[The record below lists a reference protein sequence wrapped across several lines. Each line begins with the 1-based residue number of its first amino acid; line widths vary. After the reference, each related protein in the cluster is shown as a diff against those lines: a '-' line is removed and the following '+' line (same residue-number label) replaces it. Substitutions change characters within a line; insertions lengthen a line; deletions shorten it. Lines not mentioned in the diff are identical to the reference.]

1 MCEDD
6 EEIVKYCNFKVVN
19 KDGNLENTDG
29 MVINGIRH
37 CYKIIT
43 SDGYEITATNN
54 HPLLTITENGLEWK
68 KIQDLTNNDYLCI
81 QRECEHFGNETKLN
95 IDLETFIQNRNKLS
109 QAHLKNIPNFPTEM
123 NEDLAYLMGLITGDG
138 CLTIENR
145 VLFTNI
151 DKDLVESFIRI
162 VNGYGLMNIQCK
174 GNKDYM
180 VSSILF
186 REYLRQLDM
195 CIKKADFKY
204 VPKTIMKAPRECVI
218 AFLQGLFDTDG
229 SIEKKFQLSYCSK
242 SKRMINEVQ
251 LLLLNFGIVSHIR
264 KKYNKKFDTYAYELT
279 VTGEDIEIFY
289 KKIGF
294 RCKRKQEMLSS
305 FFGELR
311 NYNVNKD
318 IIPFQGRNIQ
328 YLDSKNREKDRIRE
342 IKKEKHNLSYFNAKR
357 FYNHF
362 DKNIQNIIDKHYY
375 YDKITSI
382 EDVGEKMTYDI
393 SVEDTHS
400 FIANGIVNHNT
411 MLDVLYLY
419 FLAIFYPRST
429 IKYNIRNEGTGS

>member
-1 MCEDD
+1 
-6 EEIVKYCNFKVVN
+6 
-19 KDGNLENTDG
+19 
-29 MVINGIRH
+29 
-37 CYKIIT
+37 
-43 SDGYEITATNN
+43 
-54 HPLLTITENGLEWK
+54 
-68 KIQDLTNNDYLCI
+68 
-81 QRECEHFGNETKLN
+81 
-95 IDLETFIQNRNKLS
+95 
-109 QAHLKNIPNFPTEM
+109 
-123 NEDLAYLMGLITGDG
+123 
-138 CLTIENR
+138 
-145 VLFTNI
+145 
-151 DKDLVESFIRI
+151 
-162 VNGYGLMNIQCK
+162 
-174 GNKDYM
+174 
-180 VSSILF
+180 
-186 REYLRQLDM
+186 
-195 CIKKADFKY
+195 
-204 VPKTIMKAPRECVI
+204 
-218 AFLQGLFDTDG
+218 
-229 SIEKKFQLSYCSK
+229 
-242 SKRMINEVQ
+242 
-251 LLLLNFGIVSHIR
+251 
-264 KKYNKKFDTYAYELT
+264 
-279 VTGEDIEIFY
+279 
-289 KKIGF
+289 
-294 RCKRKQEMLSS
+294 MLSS

-400 FIANGIVNHNT
+400 FIANRIVNHNT